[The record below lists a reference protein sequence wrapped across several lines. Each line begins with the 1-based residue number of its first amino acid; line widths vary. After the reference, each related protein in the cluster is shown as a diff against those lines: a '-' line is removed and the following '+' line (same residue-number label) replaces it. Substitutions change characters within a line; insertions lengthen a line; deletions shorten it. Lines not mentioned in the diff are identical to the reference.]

1 LAKSARPNDARAG
14 LGHRVREIR
23 KRLGLTLRDVGQT
36 TGLAKSTLSKIENGT
51 LSVSYDNL
59 VKLAHALSIEVS
71 ALFADGTTAPGPQ
84 ANGRRSLAR
93 RGSGE
98 IYETPQYR
106 YEMLC
111 GDLNPKRIFPIIAT
125 LRAHSVAST
134 SDLIRHPGEEFIYVL
149 DGEVAFHSEFY
160 STATLRAGDS
170 AYIDSTM
177 GHAFVSAGDADAR
190 IMWIATTAPEADH
203 APAAKPSERPRRA
216 ARTAR

>member
-1 LAKSARPNDARAG
+1 MAKSARSHDARAG
-14 LGHRVREIR
+14 LGQRVRENR
-23 KRLGLTLRDVGQT
+23 KRLGLTLSDVGKT

-71 ALFADGTTAPGPQ
+71 ALFAETPAATAPQ

-134 SDLIRHPGEEFIYVL
+134 NDLIRHPGEEFIYVL
-149 DGEVAFHSEFY
+149 EGEVAFHSEFY
-160 STATLRAGDS
+160 NTATLRAGDS
-170 AYIDSTM
+170 VYIDSTM
-177 GHAFVSAGDADAR
+177 GHAFVSAGDSDAR

-203 APAAKPSERPRRA
+203 APAAKPSERTRRGH
-216 ARTAR
+216 RTTK